1 MINNNNDEN
10 KIYFIIGQN
19 LKRIRKEKGL
29 TQEKLAE
36 ESNYSLSFIGN
47 LESQKVYQTI
57 SVRSLYHLSK
67 ILNVHITE
75 LLKDLP

>member
-36 ESNYSLSFIGN
+36 ESKYSLSFIGN

-57 SVRSLYHLSK
+57 SVGSLYHLSK

>member
-1 MINNNNDEN
+1 MINNNIDEN
-10 KIYFIIGQN
+10 KIYFIIGKN
-19 LKRIRKEKGL
+19 LKRIRKKGL

-57 SVRSLYHLSK
+57 SVGSLYHLSK

-75 LLKDLP
+75 LLKDLT

>member
-1 MINNNNDEN
+1 MINNNIDEN
-10 KIYFIIGQN
+10 KIYFIIGKN
-19 LKRIRKEKGL
+19 LKRIRKKGL

-57 SVRSLYHLSK
+57 SVGSLYHLSK

>member
-29 TQEKLAE
+29 TQKKLAE

-57 SVRSLYHLSK
+57 SVGSIYHLSK

>member
-1 MINNNNDEN
+1 MINNNNYEN

-57 SVRSLYHLSK
+57 SVGSLYHLSK

>member
-57 SVRSLYHLSK
+57 SVESLYHLSK